1 MMDHDP
7 SRSDSPSKGSSN
19 LKPSAKPSR
28 LRETFSRQR
37 FAAFSERIGLTR
49 LAQVPGIGWVVGIA
63 ALALLIQGVGLANL
77 VAVNEDKQKWDA
89 ASGQRQNLLDEIRSL
104 DVQKI
109 EAKRELHTLKGMID
123 HESGRL
129 AEVQAALKLTHQLR
143 DEAQRE
149 QGAASNEANRLREA
163 NETIATQ
170 TKELATRHATTTTL
184 VSQLEADKERLAAEV
199 AASKKTLDDHRIE
212 VARAQQHVND
222 LDSKAAATLE
232 AIRQSRE
239 AQIKAQGQ
247 LDEAMKLAAKAA
259 ADAEAGKVR
268 LASIEQEIT
277 QATTSI
283 EELRK
288 QQVSLKATLEAEKK
302 LTAEAGETRIAAET
316 ELATIKEKLEKA
328 AKSLAEKQGAAAA
341 EESLI
346 TAAQSRNEALKTRI
360 ANLQAELK
368 PLEEQRLSLE
378 ADIAGKR
385 KELETLR
392 QRIESARV
400 DVQSLPVP
408 AVKPGE
414 KKEDAPASEPKTEEK
429 PVEPP
434 TVEPEPSPDS
444 EEEAE

>member
-1 MMDHDP
+1 M
-7 SRSDSPSKGSSN
+7 
-19 LKPSAKPSR
+19 
-28 LRETFSRQR
+28 FSRQR
-37 FAAFSERIGLTR
+37 FAAFSDRIGLTR

-89 ASGQRQNLLDEIRSL
+89 ASGQRQHLLDELRSL

-109 EAKRELHTLKGMID
+109 EARRELHTLKGMID

-129 AEVQAALKLTHQLR
+129 AQVQATLKLTHQLR

-163 NETIATQ
+163 NEAIATQ
-170 TKELATRHATTTTL
+170 TGELAARHATTTAL
-184 VSQLEADKERLAAEV
+184 VTQLESDRQRLAGEV
-199 AASKKTLDDHRIE
+199 ATSKKTLDEHRAE
-212 VARAQQHVND
+212 VARARQHVND
-222 LDSKAAATLE
+222 LDGKAAATLE

-239 AQIKAQGQ
+239 AQVKAQDQ
-247 LDEAMKLAAKAA
+247 LDEAVKLAAKAA
-259 ADAEAGKVR
+259 AEAEAGKVR
-268 LASIEQEIT
+268 LASLEQEIT
-277 QATTSI
+277 QAATSI
-283 EELRK
+283 DELRR
-288 QQVSLKATLEAEKK
+288 QQASLKASLEAEKK
-302 LTAEAGETRIAAET
+302 LATEAGEGRIAAET
-316 ELATIKEKLEKA
+316 ELASIREKLAKA

-346 TAAQSRNEALKTRI
+346 TAAQTRNDVLKTRI

-392 QRIESARV
+392 QGIEGARA
-400 DVQSLPVP
+400 DAQSPPVP
-408 AVKPGE
+408 VVKPGE
-414 KKEDAPASEPKTEEK
+414 KKEKS
-429 PVEPP
+429 VEPP
-434 TVEPEPSPDS
+434 PIEPKPSPDS
-444 EEEAE
+444 TEEAE